1 MQRSKLSDSLPAG
14 EELLWQGRP
23 EWRALARRA
32 FHVRKVAIYFCLLVL
47 WRAAFGMANRD
58 TVATLGAS
66 ALWMILLGCAAV
78 GLLAVMAWLIG
89 RTTFYTITTRRLVFQ
104 FGVALPMTLNIPFR
118 VISSAAFKAYP
129 DGTGEIPV
137 SLIGADRVAYLVL
150 WPHARP
156 WRAARPEPM
165 MRAVPDA
172 ERVAEILSHAFI
184 TAKGSSVTASASVAA
199 TTCIAAP
206 PVQSATA
213 AA

>member
-14 EELLWQGRP
+14 EDVLWQGRP

-32 FHVRKVAIYFCLLVL
+32 FHVRKVAIYFCLLLL
-47 WRAAFGMANRD
+47 WRAAYGVASHD
-58 TVATLGAS
+58 AAATLGAS

-78 GLLAVMAWLIG
+78 GLLVVIAWLIG
-89 RTTFYTITTRRLVFQ
+89 RTTSYTITTRRLVFQ

-118 VISSAAFKAYP
+118 VIGCAAFKAYP

-137 SLIGADRVAYLVL
+137 SLIGVDRVAYLVL

-172 ERVAEILSHAFI
+172 ERVAEILAHAFI
-184 TAKGSSVTASASVAA
+184 TAKASSVTASASMAA
-199 TTCIAAP
+199 TTRIAAP
-206 PVQSATA
+206 AQSATA